1 METAFS
7 LTFFLFAG
15 IAIVSSLLVIS
26 VRSPITSA
34 LCMVITL
41 FSTAVL
47 YVFLSA
53 HLLAIFQLLVYA
65 GAIMVLILF
74 VIMTLNLTETELTR
88 QRMVRAYKIIGGVI
102 IALVAVF
109 VLPYFF
115 YQREFGDVAADFGT
129 IEQVG
134 EILYTRYALPIEIAS
149 IILLTAI
156 VGAVV
161 LHRKPK
167 VE

>member
-1 METAFS
+1 METAFA
-7 LTFFLFAG
+7 LAFFMFSG
-15 IAIVSSLLVIS
+15 IAIVSSLAVIS

-74 VIMTLNLTETELTR
+74 VIMTLNLTEAELVR
-88 QRMVRAYKIIGGVI
+88 QRLIRIYKIIGIVI
-102 IALVAVF
+102 VILVAFF
-109 VLPYFF
+109 VLPHFF
-115 YQREFGDVAADFGT
+115 YQREFGEVAADFGT
-129 IEQVG
+129 IERVG

-149 IILLTAI
+149 IILLSAI
-156 VGAVV
+156 IGAVV

-167 VE
+167 VK